1 MSTLKIIIIKNKKKK
16 VLCVMIAH
24 YNSCS
29 TRIATY
35 TCNTKKKKKNN
46 SWVNSHLSFS
56 LILVCYLP
64 FITYHINN
72 REIFCRNFF

>member
-35 TCNTKKKKKNN
+35 TCNTKKKKKKKKKN
-46 SWVNSHLSFS
+46 LG
-56 LILVCYLP
+56 
-64 FITYHINN
+64 
-72 REIFCRNFF
+72 

>member
-35 TCNTKKKKKNN
+35 TCNTKKKKKTI
-46 SWVNSHLSFS
+46 VG
-56 LILVCYLP
+56 LIL
-64 FITYHINN
+64 I
-72 REIFCRNFF
+72 